1 MPVLNESMLMYLVR
15 LMIILLINPLHEC
28 AHAWAAY
35 KLGDPTARNQGRMT
49 LSPIAHIDPWGA
61 LLLFACGFGW
71 AKPVPVNPRNFENP
85 RKGMMLT
92 AVAGPLSNL
101 LAAAAAVAACQMI
114 GGYLPVQESGTVRIV
129 GIMLQY
135 FAIINL
141 NLCVFNMVPVPPL
154 DGSRV
159 LTYLLPSKA
168 AFWVVR
174 NQRYF
179 YGAVMVL
186 MLTGLLS
193 RPMVWLT
200 TVILTLME
208 RAAAF
213 LPVVM

>member
-1 MPVLNESMLMYLVR
+1 
-15 LMIILLINPLHEC
+15 
-28 AHAWAAY
+28 
-35 KLGDPTARNQGRMT
+35 
-49 LSPIAHIDPWGA
+49 
-61 LLLFACGFGW
+61 
-71 AKPVPVNPRNFENP
+71 
-85 RKGMMLT
+85 
-92 AVAGPLSNL
+92 
-101 LAAAAAVAACQMI
+101 
-114 GGYLPVQESGTVRIV
+114 
-129 GIMLQY
+129 MLQY

-179 YGAVMVL
+179 YGAVMIL

-213 LPVVM
+213 LPVVI